1 MPTQSF
7 LDPTTHTTHLTSIVP
22 SWSLT
27 QTSNRSIPL
36 YITIISD
43 QPNNNSISVL
53 DAWLIGYFT
62 YQPNKRSSTELPL
75 SYDTLMKRTKP
86 SNLDQETQT
95 QQSTFILPTQANYDY
110 SNYYGLTQ
118 QHYIQS
124 VPSSGE
130 PSSSR
135 NRQYFEDPNSPTQ
148 IMYPYRSPSST
159 DTFATYGTTESL
171 GISTSNIGQIPT
183 TSTSSTLPT
192 TSYSTSS
199 SIQRSLS
206 ISTSK
211 TPASTN
217 IEIAPASV
225 SPSPSS
231 ASLFSPT
238 ATTLSTNVAGGIT
251 SSSSSPFAHLLSHAN
266 LIIEN
271 DIHGMTEDWNEQ
283 EKQDRR
289 RLVQFWRRQQENEII
304 CHCKPIPPTN
314 RANTVQ
320 EIIVSCIYWES
331 NNDYFIT
338 SVDIIYLLEALIGA
352 KFTTE
357 EKNRVRRN
365 LESFNPLTVS
375 KMRPDSSDF
384 FKLIMAFHHPKPRN
398 IEKDLK
404 VFAWSTL
411 PTALKKIISKY
422 SASYSSTAS
431 VTLDPYSSSSSS
443 SVTSPPMP
451 HPSTST

>member
-1 MPTQSF
+1 
-7 LDPTTHTTHLTSIVP
+7 
-22 SWSLT
+22 
-27 QTSNRSIPL
+27 
-36 YITIISD
+36 
-43 QPNNNSISVL
+43 
-53 DAWLIGYFT
+53 
-62 YQPNKRSSTELPL
+62 
-75 SYDTLMKRTKP
+75 
-86 SNLDQETQT
+86 
-95 QQSTFILPTQANYDY
+95 
-110 SNYYGLTQ
+110 
-118 QHYIQS
+118 
-124 VPSSGE
+124 
-130 PSSSR
+130 
-135 NRQYFEDPNSPTQ
+135 
-148 IMYPYRSPSST
+148 MYPYRSSSST
-159 DTFATYGTTESL
+159 DTFATYGTAESL
-171 GISTSNIGQIPT
+171 GISTSNIGQIPS
-183 TSTSSTLPT
+183 TSSSSTLPT
-192 TSYSTSS
+192 ASYSTSS
-199 SIQRSLS
+199 SMQQQQQHPQRSLS

-211 TPASTN
+211 TPAST

-231 ASLFSPT
+231 APLFSPT
-238 ATTLSTNVAGGIT
+238 ITTASTTAGA
-251 SSSSSPFAHLLSHAN
+251 SSSSPFAHLLSHAN
-266 LIIEN
+266 LVIEN
-271 DIHGMTEDWNEQ
+271 DINSITENWDEQ
-283 EKQDRR
+283 EKKDRR

-304 CHCKPIPPTN
+304 CHCKAIPPTN
-314 RANTVQ
+314 RANTIH

-384 FKLIMAFHHPKPRN
+384 FKLIMAFNHPKPRN

-431 VTLDPYSSSSSS
+431 VTLDPYSSSN
-443 SVTSPPMP
+443 SPPIP